1 LHSKGAN
8 LQADIFGDPTG
19 DRRAGERV
27 GDWFGVNRYSSLS
40 EW

>member
-1 LHSKGAN
+1 MLLLLKRESLHSKGAN

-27 GDWFGVNRYSSLS
+27 GD
-40 EW
+40 